1 MNPHSSTV
9 EESDRGVLRRATVER
24 VGLRGRRAPGDAAFR
39 MLTLGCGLVVLV
51 VLGLIALSTTREAW
65 PVLRHRTGNFLFT
78 QTWNPQAG
86 RPLFGSLG
94 FVYGTVI
101 SSVVAVVFAVPV
113 SVGIAL
119 FVTEYAPR
127 WLRRPVVFLVDL
139 LAAVPSVVFGLWGVL
154 TLAPIL
160 QHWFD
165 RAAGVAHPIPII
177 GSLLSAN
184 GGGGGSGRSL
194 FTCGLILALMITP
207 IITVITREVF
217 ETTPAGRKEAALALG
232 CTRWE
237 MIRSTVFPHSRHGF
251 TGGVLLGLGRAMGET
266 IAAALVIGSSVQVTR
281 HLFSPGDSMAAV
293 IANQFGE
300 STGDFRAALIGL
312 GVVLFVLTIIVN
324 LIARAIVGNAAEA
337 TGTIGR

>member
-1 MNPHSSTV
+1 VKPHSSLV
-9 EESDRGVLRRATVER
+9 EESDDGVLRGATLEL

-39 MLTLGCGLVVLV
+39 MLTLGCGLLVLV

-101 SSVVAVVFAVPV
+101 SSVLAVVFAVPV

-119 FVTEYAPR
+119 FVTEYAPG

-160 QHWFD
+160 QHWYD
-165 RAAGVAHPIPII
+165 KVARLTHPIPIV

-184 GGGGGSGRSL
+184 GGGGGSGRAF

-217 ETTPAGRKEAALALG
+217 ATTPAGQKEAALALG

-266 IAAALVIGSSVQVTR
+266 IAAALVIGSSVQVTK
-281 HLFSPGDSMAAV
+281 HLFSPGDSMAGV

-312 GVVLFVLTIIVN
+312 GVVLFALTIIVN

-337 TGTIGR
+337 TGAIGR

>member
-1 MNPHSSTV
+1 MR
-9 EESDRGVLRRATVER
+9 EGVDEGMQREATLQLVGLRRRRAT
-24 VGLRGRRAPGDAAFR
+24 GDTAFR
-39 MLTLGCGLVVLV
+39 LLTLGCGLVVLI
-51 VLGLIALSTTREAW
+51 VLALIALSTTREAW
-65 PVLRHRTGNFLFT
+65 PVLRHHPHNFLLT

-86 RPLFGSLG
+86 HPLFGSLG
-94 FVYGTVI
+94 FVYGTVV
-101 SSVVAVVFAVPV
+101 SSLIAVAFAVPV

-160 QHWFD
+160 QRWYD
-165 RAAGVAHPIPII
+165 TVATAAHPIPFV
-177 GSLLSAN
+177 GSLLSAS
-184 GGGGGSGRSL
+184 GGGGGSGRSF

-217 ETTPAGRKEAALALG
+217 DTTPVGQKEASMALG

-266 IAAALVIGSSVQVTR
+266 IAAALVIGSSVQVTK
-281 HLFSPGDSMAAV
+281 HLFNPGDSMAGV

-300 STGDFRAALIGL
+300 ATGDFRAALIGL
-312 GVVLFVLTIIVN
+312 GVVLFVLTIVVN
-324 LIARAIVGNAAEA
+324 LIARVIVGNAAEA
-337 TGTIGR
+337 SGTIGR

>member
-1 MNPHSSTV
+1 
-9 EESDRGVLRRATVER
+9 
-24 VGLRGRRAPGDAAFR
+24 
-39 MLTLGCGLVVLV
+39 
-51 VLGLIALSTTREAW
+51 
-65 PVLRHRTGNFLFT
+65 
-78 QTWNPQAG
+78 
-86 RPLFGSLG
+86 
-94 FVYGTVI
+94 
-101 SSVVAVVFAVPV
+101 V

-160 QHWFD
+160 QRWYD
-165 RAAGVAHPIPII
+165 TVATAAHPIPFV
-177 GSLLSAN
+177 GSLLSAS
-184 GGGGGSGRSL
+184 GGGGGSGRSF

-217 ETTPAGRKEAALALG
+217 DTTPVGQKEASMALG

-266 IAAALVIGSSVQVTR
+266 IAAALVIGSSVQVTK
-281 HLFSPGDSMAAV
+281 HLFNPGDSMAGV

-300 STGDFRAALIGL
+300 ATGDFRAALIGL
-312 GVVLFVLTIIVN
+312 GVVLFVLTIVVN
-324 LIARAIVGNAAEA
+324 LIARVIVGNAAEA
-337 TGTIGR
+337 SGTIGR